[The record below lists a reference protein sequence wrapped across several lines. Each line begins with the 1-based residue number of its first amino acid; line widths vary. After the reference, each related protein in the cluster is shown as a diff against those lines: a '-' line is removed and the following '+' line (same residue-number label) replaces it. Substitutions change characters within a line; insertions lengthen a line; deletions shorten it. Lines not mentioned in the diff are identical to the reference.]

1 MANNTIQG
9 STQNSPGDSKGKPKM
24 KKGNNQI
31 AIGAFDR
38 GDYATALGVWRPLAE
53 QGNAVAQSNLG
64 AAYATGQGVSQDFSE
79 AVKWFRLAAEQG
91 NAFAQSR
98 VGVAYATGQGVA
110 QDESEA
116 VKWFRLAAK
125 QGHAEARINLRLMNA
140 LPLDRDTLKRSA
152 TFGSRT
158 QRSRASLKTKH

>member
-1 MANNTIQG
+1 MANNTFKG
-9 STQNSPGDSKGKPKM
+9 STPNSPGDSEGKSKM

-38 GDYATALGVWRPLAE
+38 GDYATALGIWRPLAE
-53 QGNAVAQSNLG
+53 QGNAFAQCNLG
-64 AAYATGQGVSQDFSE
+64 VAYANGYGVTEDVSE

-91 NAFAQSR
+91 
-98 VGVAYATGQGVA
+98 
-110 QDESEA
+110 D
-116 VKWFRLAAK
+116 
-125 QGHAEARINLRLMNA
+125 AEARINLRLMNA

-158 QRSRASLKTKH
+158 QRSRASHKTKH

>member
-79 AVKWFRLAAEQG
+79 AVKWFRLAA
-91 NAFAQSR
+91 
-98 VGVAYATGQGVA
+98 GQGEDRA
-110 QDESEA
+110 QC
-116 VKWFRLAAK
+116 RL
-125 QGHAEARINLRLMNA
+125 GV
-140 LPLDRDTLKRSA
+140 
-152 TFGSRT
+152 
-158 QRSRASLKTKH
+158 

>member
-1 MANNTIQG
+1 MY
-9 STQNSPGDSKGKPKM
+9 GK
-24 KKGNNQI
+24 
-31 AIGAFDR
+31 
-38 GDYATALGVWRPLAE
+38 
-53 QGNAVAQSNLG
+53 
-64 AAYATGQGVSQDFSE
+64 GQGVSQDYNE
-79 AVKWFRLAAEQG
+79 AVKWIRLAAEQG
-91 NAFAQSR
+91 NAIAQSR

-116 VKWFRLAAK
+116 VKWFRLAAE

-158 QRSRASLKTKH
+158 QRSRASHKTKH